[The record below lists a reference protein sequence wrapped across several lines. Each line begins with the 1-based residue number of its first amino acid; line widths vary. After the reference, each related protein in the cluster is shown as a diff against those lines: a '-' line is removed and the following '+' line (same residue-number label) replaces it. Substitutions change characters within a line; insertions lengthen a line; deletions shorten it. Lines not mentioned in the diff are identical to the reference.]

1 MGPVCRRVALAFVSL
16 TAILFATGCSRF
28 SGSQPVKFDT
38 PYQAVL
44 LSNGSVYFGK
54 LQGWGTTQPV
64 LTDVYYVVSQTDP
77 NTKAVKNVLV
87 KRGKEWHAPDRMY
100 LNPAQILFVEPVGKD
115 STVAQRIAEAS
126 VQ

>member
-1 MGPVCRRVALAFVSL
+1 MVPVFRRVGLAVASAA
-16 TAILFATGCSRF
+16 AIVLMTGCGSF
-28 SGSQPVKFDT
+28 SANQPVKFET

-54 LQGWGTTQPV
+54 LQGWGTSQPI
-64 LTDVYYVVSQTDP
+64 LTEVYYVVSQTDP
-77 NTKAVKNVLV
+77 TTKAVKNVLV

-100 LNPAQILFVEPVGKD
+100 LNPNQILFVEPVGKD